1 MLSKFRAQAGF
12 AIVEVLVATVVLAIG
27 FLELARAFRNIN
39 SVAVQAVAM
48 TKASNLANATM
59 ERVMAQDFDARGN
72 EANGKSLNF
81 DGPDEY
87 IDTGVPLQDTFRNS
101 FTVSYWVKPDDGNP
115 ASNVS
120 IFGTINSDDSDGVR
134 SNIRTDGKIYFVD
147 GITMDEL
154 GDAHAADGLC
164 TVIHS
169 AKVTGQVKDGR
180 FLAKSFDL
188 LVKK

>member
-1 MLSKFRAQAGF
+1 MLSKLRAQAGF

-81 DGPDEY
+81 DGTDDY
-87 IDTGVPLQDTFRNS
+87 VDTGNS
-101 FTVSYWVKPDDGNP
+101 FQTTFNGSFTISHWVKLDNGNP
-115 ASNVS
+115 SPEIYV
-120 IFGTINSDDSDGVR
+120 FGTENF
-134 SNIRTDGKIYFVD
+134 SNEDWVSLKVG
-147 GITMDEL
+147 
-154 GDAHAADGLC
+154 
-164 TVIHS
+164 
-169 AKVTGQVKDGR
+169 VTGK
-180 FLAKSFDL
+180 FNFYYKSSNMFII
-188 LVKK
+188 

>member
-1 MLSKFRAQAGF
+1 MMVTVPFILCPRRDISMLNKLRAQAGF

-87 IDTGVPLQDTFRNS
+87 IDTGVPLQDTFINS
-101 FTVSYWVKPDDGNP
+101 FLF
-115 ASNVS
+115 S
-120 IFGTINSDDSDGVR
+120 ILF
-134 SNIRTDGKIYFVD
+134 NIK
-147 GITMDEL
+147 L
-154 GDAHAADGLC
+154 
-164 TVIHS
+164 S
-169 AKVTGQVKDGR
+169 
-180 FLAKSFDL
+180 S
-188 LVKK
+188 